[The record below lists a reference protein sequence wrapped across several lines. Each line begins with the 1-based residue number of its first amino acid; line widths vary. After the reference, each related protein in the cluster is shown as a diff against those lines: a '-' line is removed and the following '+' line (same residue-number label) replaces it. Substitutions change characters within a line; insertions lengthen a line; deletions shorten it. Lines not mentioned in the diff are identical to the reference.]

1 MIFIYELRDFFK
13 GILIAMLILLGILL
27 IVALLAFPMILA
39 LVFHWTFIFIYLIP
53 FSILIELV
61 RRTIVYGS
69 ICGDNYM

>member
-39 LVFHWTFIFIYLIP
+39 LAFHWTFIFIYLIP
-53 FSILIELV
+53 FSILVESI
-61 RRTIVYGS
+61 RRTIVYEGVS
-69 ICGDNYM
+69 E

>member
-53 FSILIELV
+53 FSILVESI
-61 RRTIVYGS
+61 RRTMFYEGVS
-69 ICGDNYM
+69 E

>member
-13 GILIAMLILLGILL
+13 GILVAMLILLGVLL

-53 FSILIELV
+53 FSILVESI
-61 RRTIVYGS
+61 RRTIVYEGVS
-69 ICGDNYM
+69 E

>member
-53 FSILIELV
+53 FSILVESI
-61 RRTIVYGS
+61 RRTIVYEGVS
-69 ICGDNYM
+69 E